1 MVPIMKQFLSF
12 KKQIDIR
19 IRAALFFISCILFA
33 GTAPAQEITYE
44 QLEYMY
50 AAINAQLPQPM
61 GNGMEFTS
69 VAISKEGIVQRY
81 TVNDIGNTISKN
93 KVSNESK
100 IKEQIKAIISGTISS
115 EEEKVL
121 YHSISKLG
129 LKLIIQMISAN
140 NGEVLEITFSPEE
153 VEEIASQS
161 GYTPM
166 EMVYYWVTNLKTQ
179 IPVSMGA
186 GIIMQDVILDE
197 KMLQYIF
204 SIDEDILSFD
214 AMDANRENIKNS
226 VRNSLFSG
234 NDLMS
239 MFQTQQMAL
248 AGLSLSYKYVGSQS
262 KKSFSIEYTN
272 QEMKELLQLDLS
284 EKQDSISVFDVD
296 SVIVE

>member
-1 MVPIMKQFLSF
+1 
-12 KKQIDIR
+12 
-19 IRAALFFISCILFA
+19 
-33 GTAPAQEITYE
+33 
-44 QLEYMY
+44 MY

-100 IKEQIKAIISGTISS
+100 VKEQIKAIISGTISS

-226 VRNSLFSG
+226 VQNSLFSG
-234 NDLMS
+234 NDLVS

>member
-1 MVPIMKQFLSF
+1 
-12 KKQIDIR
+12 
-19 IRAALFFISCILFA
+19 
-33 GTAPAQEITYE
+33 
-44 QLEYMY
+44 
-50 AAINAQLPQPM
+50 
-61 GNGMEFTS
+61 
-69 VAISKEGIVQRY
+69 
-81 TVNDIGNTISKN
+81 
-93 KVSNESK
+93 
-100 IKEQIKAIISGTISS
+100 
-115 EEEKVL
+115 
-121 YHSISKLG
+121 
-129 LKLIIQMISAN
+129 
-140 NGEVLEITFSPEE
+140 
-153 VEEIASQS
+153 
-161 GYTPM
+161 
-166 EMVYYWVTNLKTQ
+166 
-179 IPVSMGA
+179 MGA

-204 SIDEDILSFD
+204 FIDEDILSID

-226 VRNSLFSG
+226 VQNSLFSG